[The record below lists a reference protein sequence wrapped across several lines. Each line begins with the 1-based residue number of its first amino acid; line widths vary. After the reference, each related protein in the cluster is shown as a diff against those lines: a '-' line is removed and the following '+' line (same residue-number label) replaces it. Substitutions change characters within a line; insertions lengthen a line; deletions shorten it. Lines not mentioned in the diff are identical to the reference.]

1 MSEIDKLKE
10 VIHEMNMS
18 LDNPH
23 DDPFDQGWNACLI
36 FWLTKFQNIID
47 NASMSNNELEEMRD
61 KIRTIQMHSN
71 QLQSGLKNAIEN
83 SDINDLKGLLMFSL
97 FQSEQIVERIKK
109 LIPDCPY

>member
-36 FWLTKFQNIID
+36 FWLSKFQNIIN
-47 NASMSNNELEEMRD
+47 NASIS
-61 KIRTIQMHSN
+61 T
-71 QLQSGLKNAIEN
+71 
-83 SDINDLKGLLMFSL
+83 
-97 FQSEQIVERIKK
+97 
-109 LIPDCPY
+109 